1 MQGTTLGRKYEVGDV
16 IGYGKFGVV
25 YKGKH
30 IERGDPVAIK
40 TEDWVGSFRIL
51 RHEVTV
57 LSYLASNNVRNIPLV
72 YWFGPHMRSTCLV
85 MSYYTCSLEDYIVRK
100 GTMDQRKLGSLM
112 IKCICILESI
122 HKHDVLHRDIKPGN
136 FMVRDGELFLIDFGL
151 SSILVDGDGVHV
163 RKNSPEHITGTPK
176 YVSYFNHC
184 GEFISRRD
192 DMLSLGYM
200 YLYIRYGKLPWSD
213 SNIVAVSDLPAT
225 SVLHPRN
232 VELKMSKSWDNLSSC
247 TSIDHSIR
255 MFFKYCYELKYD
267 DVPNYHIIMELFVV

>member
-1 MQGTTLGRKYEVGDV
+1 MQGTTLGRKYEIEDI
-16 IGYGKFGVV
+16 IGQGRFGVV

-30 IERGDPVAIK
+30 VEKGDIVAIK
-40 TEDWVGSFRIL
+40 TENVCASFHIL

-72 YWFGPHMRSTCLV
+72 YWFGPHIGSTCLV
-85 MSYYTCSLEDYIVRK
+85 MSYYTCSLEDYFVRK
-100 GTMDQRKLGSLM
+100 GTMDQRKLGSMM
-112 IKCICILESI
+112 IKCLHILESI

-136 FMVRDGELFLIDFGL
+136 FMVRDGDLFLIDFGL
-151 SSILVDGDGVHV
+151 STVLVDGDGVHV
-163 RKNSPEHITGTPK
+163 KKCNREHITGTPK

-200 YLYIRYGKLPWSD
+200 YLYLQYGELPWTN
-213 SNIVAVSDLPAT
+213 SNVVIVSDLPVT

-232 VELKMSKSWDNLSSC
+232 VELKLAKSWDTLSACS
-247 TSIDHSIR
+247 SIDHSIR
-255 MFFKYCYELKYD
+255 MYLKYCYELKYD
-267 DVPNYHIIMELFVV
+267 CIPNYTIVMELFVV